1 MNICRNTP
9 HIFHAVGVCLYMFF
23 NSAYAAESKLDSQL
37 SLSINGDAGY
47 TDNFLLSA
55 DEKQSTQFYSLTPQF
70 YLSTQA
76 QQSLFEL
83 TGQATSVVYSR
94 FEQDDHTDYAL
105 SPTFQFKF
113 AQNKTLYFEGK
124 YNKSYELRGQGL
136 SLGDA
141 TSIKEGDDK
150 ATLRADIGYQYGSES
165 SAARWL
171 VQAGYVDFAYQS
183 RRLTTKVLDQ
193 KVLSLMSRFDYLLS
207 GKTYLAFELQHSQV
221 NFTHN
226 KQLDKD
232 KQVALA
238 GVKWATTE
246 ISELQFL
253 VGFQRID
260 FDQVQ
265 FEGDST
271 FKWRLDYL
279 WKPTINTEFHLQ
291 SEKLFEEP
299 NRLSESYNLVNRHQ
313 LSSKWKMT
321 DYFHVDASL
330 ALTNQKVI
338 YRTSQE
344 TEDYLTTTLQL
355 NYIRNQRLK
364 FHLRYE
370 MNDLNATNNLIDYQ
384 RNTISLGVD
393 FTL

>member
-9 HIFHAVGVCLYMFF
+9 HIFRAVGVCLYMFF
-23 NSAYAAESKLDSQL
+23 NSAYAAENKLENQL
-37 SLSINGDAGY
+37 LLSINGEAGY
-47 TDNFLLSA
+47 TDNFLFSA
-55 DEKQSTQFYSLTPQF
+55 DEKKSTHFYTLTPQL

-83 TGQATSVVYSR
+83 TGQATSVMYSR
-94 FEQDDHTDYAL
+94 FEQDDHTNYAL
-105 SPTFQFKF
+105 SPKYQYKF
-113 AQNKTLYFEGK
+113 SQNKKLYFDGK
-124 YNKSYELRGQGL
+124 YNNRYEQRGQGL
-136 SLGDA
+136 SIGDA

-150 ATLRADIGYQYGSES
+150 TTLSADIGYQYGSENS
-165 SAARWL
+165 LARWL
-171 VQAGYVDFAYQS
+171 VQAGYVDSAYQS
-183 RRLTTKVLDQ
+183 RRSTTKVLDQ
-193 KVLSLMSRFDYLLS
+193 KILSVMSRFDYLLS
-207 GKTYLAFELQHSQV
+207 GKTYLALELQHNQV
-221 NFTHN
+221 NFAHN

-232 KQVALA
+232 KLVALA

-253 VGFQRID
+253 VGFQKID
-260 FDQVQ
+260 FDHEL
-265 FEGDST
+265 FEDDST

-279 WKPTINTEFHLQ
+279 WKPTVNTEFHIR

-313 LSSKWKMT
+313 LSSTWKMT
-321 DYFHVDASL
+321 DYFHINAL
-330 ALTNQKVI
+330 FGLTNQKVI

-344 TEDYLTTTLQL
+344 SEDYLTTRLQL
-355 NYIRNQRLK
+355 NYLRNQRLK

-370 MNDLNATNNLIDYQ
+370 INDLNASNNLIDYQ
-384 RNTISLGVD
+384 RNSISLGVN